1 MSEFDVVM
9 EHVSKTYPG
18 GARAVID
25 FNAQLK
31 HGAFVAM
38 LGPSGCGKTTT
49 LRMIGGLEEVTEGK
63 ILIADKD
70 VTDLPPA
77 RRDTAMMFQSFALFP
92 HRTVFQNVEFSL
104 KMKGMDRSVRD
115 PRVWEMLEMVG
126 LSTFANRRPREL
138 SGGQQ
143 QRVALARALISRPT
157 VLLLDEPLGSLDF
170 NLRQAMMIEL
180 KRLQRELNITFIM
193 VTHSQQEAMS
203 LADTVIV
210 MSDALIQQIGTS
222 REVHENP
229 RTKFVAEFIGNN
241 NLFQGRIRSR
251 SGSIVFI
258 ESLGQ
263 LLYVRVPAGFSHV
276 PIGKDVW
283 FSVRADLMSTGEKQ
297 DMANRLQGMYIASEF
312 LGSLETDVFEVA
324 PGQYV
329 HVEQHRH
336 AQERA
341 YKVGEFET
349 LCWHAESGVLLED
362 SRRPEAVVA
371 VCTGP
376 GEQALVLSELE
387 NLDGTSC
394 RSERSVTSNRRDI
407 KFRRSRAAC
416 LFVALSDRS
425 TMCRYRGGPD
435 E

>member
-1 MSEFDVVM
+1 MSDFDVVL
-9 EHVSKTYPG
+9 EHVSKTFPG

-25 FNAQLK
+25 FNAEFR
-31 HGAFVAM
+31 HGEFIAM

-49 LRMIGGLEEVTEGK
+49 LRMIGGLDEATAGK
-63 ILIADKD
+63 IFIADKD

-77 RRDTAMMFQSFALFP
+77 LRDTSMMFQSFALFP

-104 KMKGMDRSVRD
+104 KMKGMEKSARDR
-115 PRVWEMLEMVG
+115 RVWEMLEMVG
-126 LSTFANRRPREL
+126 LATFAERRPRDL

-180 KRLQRELNITFIM
+180 KKVQQELNITFVM
-193 VTHSQQEAMS
+193 VTHSQQEALS
-203 LADTVIV
+203 LADKVIV
-210 MSDALIQQIGTS
+210 MSDAVIQQIGTS

-251 SGSIVFI
+251 SGSIVFV

-263 LLYVRVPAGFSHV
+263 LLYIKVPPGVRHV
-276 PIGKDVW
+276 PIGKEVW
-283 FSVRADLMSTGEKQ
+283 FSVRADLMNTGDKQ
-297 DMANRLQGMYIASEF
+297 DMANRVEGKYIASEF

-336 AQERA
+336 AQDHLYKRGER
-341 YKVGEFET
+341 EM
-349 LCWHAESGVLLED
+349 LCWPAEAGILLED
-362 SRRPEAVVA
+362 SRRPE
-371 VCTGP
+371 T
-376 GEQALVLSELE
+376 
-387 NLDGTSC
+387 LD
-394 RSERSVTSNRRDI
+394 
-407 KFRRSRAAC
+407 AA
-416 LFVALSDRS
+416 
-425 TMCRYRGGPD
+425 
-435 E
+435 